1 MASLPSRANQ
11 SAKVGCLSLEVDR
24 VEKRGTLARAVAV
37 PICRENVNNRA
48 SLQATHARSHTDCT
62 RTHCDLAHTP
72 AFPPPQQTERS
83 PHLVPVPDF
92 PSSQCASPSSLE
104 RIRTYQ
110 LLRTTP
116 PPPPLPLVFSPQT
129 PKSQTS
135 NTTRRLSLTS
145 NFISLT
151 HLFPCFPSLLS
162 PSAFS
167 RTKPFS
173 SSLFTMTTEVSI
185 IPLHSPPPLPL
196 PLPLFSVLRPRDL
209 VVSSPDFAFVL
220 SSCPV
225 CAATH
230 TDTRTRSTQHNPS
243 SNKASPP

>member
-116 PPPPLPLVFSPQT
+116 PPPP
-129 PKSQTS
+129 
-135 NTTRRLSLTS
+135 SL
-145 NFISLT
+145 
-151 HLFPCFPSLLS
+151 
-162 PSAFS
+162 
-167 RTKPFS
+167 S
-173 SSLFTMTTEVSI
+173 SSLPKLPNLKPRTLPVAFLSLQTSSLSPIFSLVF
-185 IPLHSPPPLPL
+185 LHSSPRPP
-196 PLPLFSVLRPRDL
+196 FL
-209 VVSSPDFAFVL
+209 VPSLSHLLYSP
-220 SSCPV
+220 
-225 CAATH
+225 
-230 TDTRTRSTQHNPS
+230 
-243 SNKASPP
+243 